1 MHTDAPYHG
10 GLRAWI
16 AWSCLGLVLLATL
29 FTWRWHADEPWDQL
43 AAAERID
50 PNLPAPELTP
60 EEVVW
65 LQVTS
70 IRESRLRP
78 QDLVPCYSL
87 TSPATRESFGS
98 FDHFASLIASAP
110 YSEIAL
116 SRDFQVQNAEIKNN
130 LAIVPVT
137 LLSND
142 DHAHV
147 FRFLLTKQW
156 KSPYRECWMTE
167 SFMLDA
173 PDPITLAVV
182 QR

>member
-1 MHTDAPYHG
+1 MRTDVPYRG
-10 GLRAWI
+10 SSRAWI
-16 AWSCLGLVLLATL
+16 GWACLALVLLVTG
-29 FTWRWHADEPWDQL
+29 FTWRWSADEPWDKL
-43 AAAERID
+43 VTADRID

-87 TSPATRESFGS
+87 TSPATRAAFGS
-98 FDHFASLIASAP
+98 FDHFASLIATAP

-142 DHAHV
+142 DHAHE
-147 FRFLLTKQW
+147 FRFLLTKQREL
-156 KSPYRECWMTE
+156 PYRECWMTE
-167 SFMLDA
+167 SFMLDDS
-173 PDPITLAVV
+173 DPITLVIMP
-182 QR
+182 